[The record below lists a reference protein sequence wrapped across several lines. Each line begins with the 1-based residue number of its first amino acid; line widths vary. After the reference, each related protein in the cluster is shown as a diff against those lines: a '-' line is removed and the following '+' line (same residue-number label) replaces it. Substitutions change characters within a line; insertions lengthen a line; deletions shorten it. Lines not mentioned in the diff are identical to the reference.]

1 MRRLLL
7 ALAVLAASALGARA
21 QMIYG
26 TGFQT
31 GALGAAGATSLAVNG
46 ALPAAAANTLI
57 LGGVS
62 SNPTFAANGE
72 GGIWLLAGGGLVM
85 GGQGSTNDWNMVNR
99 SAVSVLR
106 NPTGTTN
113 VVGAGTLTGMT
124 GLTSSGT
131 ITFSGVTTGTNT
143 NFACFAAGGVM
154 TLQSSACTIS
164 SMRFKDFLYEQA
176 NNDSLH
182 DVLKLQPIV
191 FAMKTSVDVAN
202 PDRNYYSPQI
212 GLSAENVAAVNP
224 KCAIYEQDG
233 KTPKSYRQEC
243 LIAELVGAVRE
254 LKADN
259 DSLRAEIRRRD

>member
-31 GALGAAGATSLAVNG
+31 GALGAAGATSLSLSG
-46 ALPAAAANTLI
+46 ALPAAAANVLI
-57 LGGVS
+57 MGGVS
-62 SNPTFAANGE
+62 AAPTLAANGE
-72 GGIWLLAGGGLVM
+72 GAVYLTAADGLIIQ
-85 GGQGSTNDWNMVNR
+85 GQGSTNNWNLLTKSGS
-99 SAVSVLR
+99 SALR
-106 NPTGTTN
+106 NPQGGSN
-113 VVGAGTLTGMT
+113 LVAQGQISGLAGI
-124 GLTSSGT
+124 TSSGT
-131 ITFSGVTTGTNT
+131 ITFTGLTTGTNAD
-143 NFACFAAGGVM
+143 FLCLSSGGIVQ
-154 TLQSSACTIS
+154 LQTSACTIS
-164 SMRFKDFLYEQA
+164 SMRFKNLIGPQPT
-176 NNDSLH
+176 DSALA
-182 DVLKLQPIV
+182 DVLKLDPIAFTMKPGDQP
-191 FAMKTSVDVAN
+191 N
-202 PDRNYYSPQI
+202 PDWNYDKPQI